1 MRIRTKIASIASFC
15 GLFVAMAVCAEEPSS
30 ATKDKPDPKA
40 IVQKSAEAISK
51 LKVVSYDLEYKVSG
65 FFEMWAPNLTGPVVM
80 GKESPDHA
88 KRFFCKLKFQ
98 KPGSSD
104 ATEVTAGADGTTYY
118 LIDDKTKTVHADI
131 DSQVLGKNGDTI
143 SMTLIREFGM
153 AKPFEDALK
162 SGDMKYVRE
171 VKVDGHDCRVIS
183 FRSSAATP
191 ELEWYFSK
199 EDSLLR
205 GTRFAMKNQGSEGAG
220 EAILHNLKVDPKLD
234 KDPFA
239 LVVPSGYKKTDE
251 FAK

>member
-1 MRIRTKIASIASFC
+1 MRTRTKIVGIAGFC
-15 GLFVAMAVCAEEPSS
+15 GLFVAMAMCAEEPST

-65 FFEMWAPNLTGPVVM
+65 FFEMWAPNLSGPVVM

-88 KRFFCKLKFQ
+88 KRFSCKLKFQ
-98 KPGSSD
+98 KAGSSD

-118 LIDDKTKTVHADI
+118 FIDDKTKTVHADI

-162 SGDMKYVRE
+162 SGEMKYVRE
-171 VKVDGHDCRVIS
+171 QTVDGHDCHVIS
-183 FRSSAATP
+183 FKSAVTMP
-191 ELEWYFSK
+191 EMDWYISK
-199 EDSLLR
+199 TDYLPR
-205 GTRFAMKNQGSEGAG
+205 GTRFAMKNQGSDGAG
-220 EAILHNLKVDPKLD
+220 EAIIHNLKVDPKLD

-239 LVVPSGYKKTDE
+239 LVVPEGYKRTDE